1 VCDSYASAALG
12 PARQLSIPPVV
23 FGRGPSHEVQAQ
35 RQKVRAAEI
44 LLADTRELLGLEI
57 DRSWD
62 ELQAASATV
71 RVAEAAVEQAEVN
84 PDEESDRL
92 VLRPKV
98 RDVAR

>member
-1 VCDSYASAALG
+1 MNLLPSDQRDSYQFRPSF
-12 PARQLSIPPVV
+12 SVED
-23 FGRGPSHEVQAQ
+23 PSHEVQAQ
-35 RQKVRAAEI
+35 RQKVRAAETR
-44 LLADTRELLGLEI
+44 LADTRELLGLEI